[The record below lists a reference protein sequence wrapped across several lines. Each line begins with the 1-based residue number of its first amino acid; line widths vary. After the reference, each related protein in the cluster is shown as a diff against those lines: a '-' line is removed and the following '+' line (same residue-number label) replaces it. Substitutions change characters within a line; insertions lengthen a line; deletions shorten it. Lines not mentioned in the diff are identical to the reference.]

1 MASQEVLTALE
12 SLHREIEKLEPAIKH
27 VETAQQVTQT
37 VKAIPQKYVEFLQ
50 EVKGNDLKHK
60 EELKNLFAKDLSKL
74 SEENKKLQ
82 KTTTEIQQQVKL
94 EQETSNKFK
103 EKLLQEVK
111 ESDTLHKKE
120 LKDLFAIE
128 LASISDENKKLLKTT
143 SELQQQVKLETEAL
157 AKLKETVQSFHERV
171 EKINFPERLDKL
183 DANVAGIMAA
193 IQSVQSRLDGLE
205 RNISDRLRD
214 MHDYQKETRAT
225 LQSGLEQTKTVL
237 QTAIDVA
244 AKKQQTLTY
253 ITWTLVVVAI
263 IITFVLKK

>member
-37 VKAIPQKYVEFLQ
+37 VKAIPQKHVELLQ
-50 EVKGNDLKHK
+50 EVKSNDAKHK
-60 EELKNLFAKDLSKL
+60 DELKNLFAKELSGFT
-74 SEENKKLQ
+74 EENKKLQ

-94 EQETSNKFK
+94 EQE
-103 EKLLQEVK
+103 
-111 ESDTLHKKE
+111 
-120 LKDLFAIE
+120 
-128 LASISDENKKLLKTT
+128 
-143 SELQQQVKLETEAL
+143 AL
-157 AKLKETVQSFHERV
+157 ARLKETVQSFHERV

-214 MHDYQKETRAT
+214 MQDYQKETRAA
-225 LQSGLEQTKTVL
+225 LQSGLEQTKTAL
-237 QTAIDVA
+237 QTAVDTA
-244 AKKQQTLTY
+244 AKKQQTHTY
-253 ITWTLVVVAI
+253 ITWALVVVAI

>member
-37 VKAIPQKYVEFLQ
+37 VKAIPQKHVELLQ
-50 EVKGNDLKHK
+50 EVKSNDAKHK
-60 EELKNLFAKDLSKL
+60 DELKNLFAKELSGFT
-74 SEENKKLQ
+74 EENKKLQ

-94 EQETSNKFK
+94 EQ
-103 EKLLQEVK
+103 
-111 ESDTLHKKE
+111 
-120 LKDLFAIE
+120 
-128 LASISDENKKLLKTT
+128 
-143 SELQQQVKLETEAL
+143 EAL

-214 MHDYQKETRAT
+214 MQDYQKETRAT
-225 LQSGLEQTKTVL
+225 LQSGLELTKTAL
-237 QTAIDVA
+237 QTAVDTA

-253 ITWTLVVVAI
+253 ITWALVVVAI

>member
-37 VKAIPQKYVEFLQ
+37 VKAIPQKHVELMQ
-50 EVKGNDLKHK
+50 EVKSNDAKHK
-60 EELKNLFAKDLSKL
+60 DELKNLFEKELSGFT
-74 SEENKKLQ
+74 EENKKLQ

-94 EQETSNKFK
+94 EQ
-103 EKLLQEVK
+103 
-111 ESDTLHKKE
+111 
-120 LKDLFAIE
+120 
-128 LASISDENKKLLKTT
+128 
-143 SELQQQVKLETEAL
+143 EAL

-214 MHDYQKETRAT
+214 MQDYQKETRAT
-225 LQSGLEQTKTVL
+225 LQSGLEQSKTAL
-237 QTAIDVA
+237 QTAVDTA

-253 ITWTLVVVAI
+253 ITWALVVVAI

>member
-12 SLHREIEKLEPAIKH
+12 TLHREIEKLEPAIKH

-37 VKAIPQKYVEFLQ
+37 VKAIPQKHVELLQ
-50 EVKGNDLKHK
+50 EVKSNDAKHK
-60 EELKNLFAKDLSKL
+60 DELKNLFAKELSGFT
-74 SEENKKLQ
+74 EENKKLQ

-94 EQETSNKFK
+94 EQ
-103 EKLLQEVK
+103 
-111 ESDTLHKKE
+111 
-120 LKDLFAIE
+120 
-128 LASISDENKKLLKTT
+128 
-143 SELQQQVKLETEAL
+143 EAL

-214 MHDYQKETRAT
+214 MQDYQKETRAA
-225 LQSGLEQTKTVL
+225 LQSGLEQTKTAL
-237 QTAIDVA
+237 QSAVETA

-253 ITWTLVVVAI
+253 ITWALVVVAI

>member
-27 VETAQQVTQT
+27 VETAQQVTQA
-37 VKAIPQKYVEFLQ
+37 VKAIPQKHVELLQ
-50 EVKGNDLKHK
+50 EVKSNDAKHK
-60 EELKNLFAKDLSKL
+60 DELKNLFAKELSGFT
-74 SEENKKLQ
+74 EENKKLQ

-94 EQETSNKFK
+94 EQE
-103 EKLLQEVK
+103 
-111 ESDTLHKKE
+111 
-120 LKDLFAIE
+120 
-128 LASISDENKKLLKTT
+128 
-143 SELQQQVKLETEAL
+143 AL
-157 AKLKETVQSFHERV
+157 ARLKETVQSFHERV

-214 MHDYQKETRAT
+214 MQDYQKETRAA
-225 LQSGLEQTKTVL
+225 LQSGLEQTKTAL
-237 QTAIDVA
+237 QTAVETA

-253 ITWTLVVVAI
+253 ITWALVVVAI

>member
-37 VKAIPQKYVEFLQ
+37 VKVIPQKHVELLQ
-50 EVKGNDLKHK
+50 EVKSNDAKHK
-60 EELKNLFAKDLSKL
+60 DELKNLFEKELSGFT
-74 SEENKKLQ
+74 EENKKLQ

-94 EQETSNKFK
+94 EQ
-103 EKLLQEVK
+103 
-111 ESDTLHKKE
+111 
-120 LKDLFAIE
+120 
-128 LASISDENKKLLKTT
+128 
-143 SELQQQVKLETEAL
+143 EAL

-214 MHDYQKETRAT
+214 MQDYQKETRAA
-225 LQSGLEQTKTVL
+225 LQSGLEQTKTAL
-237 QTAIDVA
+237 QTAVDTA

-253 ITWTLVVVAI
+253 ITWALVVVAI

>member
-1 MASQEVLTALE
+1 MASQEVITALE

-37 VKAIPQKYVEFLQ
+37 VKAIPQKHVELLQ
-50 EVKGNDLKHK
+50 EVKSNDARHK
-60 EELKNLFAKDLSKL
+60 DELKNLFEKELSGFT
-74 SEENKKLQ
+74 EENKKLQ

-94 EQETSNKFK
+94 EQ
-103 EKLLQEVK
+103 
-111 ESDTLHKKE
+111 
-120 LKDLFAIE
+120 
-128 LASISDENKKLLKTT
+128 
-143 SELQQQVKLETEAL
+143 EAL

-214 MHDYQKETRAT
+214 MQDYQKETRAA
-225 LQSGLEQTKTVL
+225 LQSGLEQTKTAL
-237 QTAIDVA
+237 QTAVDTA

-253 ITWTLVVVAI
+253 ITWALVVVAI

>member
-1 MASQEVLTALE
+1 MASLEVLTALE
-12 SLHREIEKLEPAIKH
+12 LLHREIEKLEPAIKH
-27 VETAQQVTQT
+27 VETAQQVTQI
-37 VKAIPQKYVEFLQ
+37 VKAIPQKHVELFQ
-50 EVKGNDLKHK
+50 EVKSNDAKHK
-60 EELKNLFAKDLSKL
+60 DELKNLFAKELSGFT
-74 SEENKKLQ
+74 EENKKLQ

-94 EQETSNKFK
+94 EQ
-103 EKLLQEVK
+103 
-111 ESDTLHKKE
+111 
-120 LKDLFAIE
+120 
-128 LASISDENKKLLKTT
+128 
-143 SELQQQVKLETEAL
+143 EAL

-214 MHDYQKETRAT
+214 MQDYQKETRAA
-225 LQSGLEQTKTVL
+225 LQSGLEQTKTAL
-237 QTAIDVA
+237 QTAVDTA

-253 ITWTLVVVAI
+253 ITWALVVVAI

>member
-37 VKAIPQKYVEFLQ
+37 VKAIPQKHVELLQ
-50 EVKGNDLKHK
+50 EVKSNDAKHK
-60 EELKNLFAKDLSKL
+60 DELKNLFAKELSGFT
-74 SEENKKLQ
+74 EENKKLQ

-94 EQETSNKFK
+94 EQ
-103 EKLLQEVK
+103 
-111 ESDTLHKKE
+111 
-120 LKDLFAIE
+120 
-128 LASISDENKKLLKTT
+128 
-143 SELQQQVKLETEAL
+143 EAL

-214 MHDYQKETRAT
+214 MQDYQKETRAT
-225 LQSGLEQTKTVL
+225 LQSGLEQSKTAL
-237 QTAIDVA
+237 QTAVDTA

-253 ITWTLVVVAI
+253 ITWALVVVAI

>member
-12 SLHREIEKLEPAIKH
+12 TLHREIEKLEPAIKH

-37 VKAIPQKYVEFLQ
+37 VKAIPKKHVELLQ
-50 EVKGNDLKHK
+50 EVKSNDAKHK
-60 EELKNLFAKDLSKL
+60 DELKNLFVKELSGFT
-74 SEENKKLQ
+74 EENKKLQ

-94 EQETSNKFK
+94 EQ
-103 EKLLQEVK
+103 
-111 ESDTLHKKE
+111 
-120 LKDLFAIE
+120 
-128 LASISDENKKLLKTT
+128 
-143 SELQQQVKLETEAL
+143 EAL

-214 MHDYQKETRAT
+214 MQDYQKEIRAT
-225 LQSGLEQTKTVL
+225 LQSGLEQTKTAL
-237 QTAIDVA
+237 QTAVDTA

-253 ITWTLVVVAI
+253 ITWALVVVAI

>member
-37 VKAIPQKYVEFLQ
+37 VKAIPQKHVELLQ
-50 EVKGNDLKHK
+50 EVKSNDAKHK
-60 EELKNLFAKDLSKL
+60 DELKNLFAKELSGFT
-74 SEENKKLQ
+74 EENKKLQ

-94 EQETSNKFK
+94 EQ
-103 EKLLQEVK
+103 
-111 ESDTLHKKE
+111 
-120 LKDLFAIE
+120 
-128 LASISDENKKLLKTT
+128 
-143 SELQQQVKLETEAL
+143 EAL

-183 DANVAGIMAA
+183 DANLAGIMAA

-214 MHDYQKETRAT
+214 MQDYQKETRAT
-225 LQSGLEQTKTVL
+225 LQSGLELTKTAL
-237 QTAIDVA
+237 QTAVDTA

-253 ITWTLVVVAI
+253 ITWALVVVAI

>member
-37 VKAIPQKYVEFLQ
+37 VKAIPQKHVELLQ
-50 EVKGNDLKHK
+50 EVKSNDAKHK
-60 EELKNLFAKDLSKL
+60 DELKNLFAKELSGFT
-74 SEENKKLQ
+74 EENKKLQ

-94 EQETSNKFK
+94 EQ
-103 EKLLQEVK
+103 
-111 ESDTLHKKE
+111 
-120 LKDLFAIE
+120 
-128 LASISDENKKLLKTT
+128 
-143 SELQQQVKLETEAL
+143 EAL

-214 MHDYQKETRAT
+214 MQDYQKATRAT
-225 LQSGLEQTKTVL
+225 LQSGLEQTKIAL
-237 QTAIDVA
+237 QTAVVTA

-253 ITWTLVVVAI
+253 MTWALVVVAI
-263 IITFVLKK
+263 IITFVNIK